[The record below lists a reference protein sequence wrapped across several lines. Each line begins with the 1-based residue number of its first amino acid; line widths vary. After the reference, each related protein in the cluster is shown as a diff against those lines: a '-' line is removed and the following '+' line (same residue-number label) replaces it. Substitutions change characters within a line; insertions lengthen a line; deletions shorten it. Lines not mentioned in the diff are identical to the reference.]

1 MMCRPARSAAIVS
14 KAISEA
20 QQEYEDQ
27 EMPMPPKQPF
37 KRRYVLDPFLK
48 TVRGFYIKLINMNHN
63 FISKVSKENNN
74 AFLYFPLFILTD

>member
-1 MMCRPARSAAIVS
+1 MFLAIFFIFHINIKFVKSSESEEEIVRMCRPARSAAIVS

-37 KRRYVLDPFLK
+37 KRRYL
-48 TVRGFYIKLINMNHN
+48 
-63 FISKVSKENNN
+63 
-74 AFLYFPLFILTD
+74 

>member
-1 MMCRPARSAAIVS
+1 MCRPARSAAIVS

-37 KRRYVLDPFLK
+37 KRRYVNREGDETK
-48 TVRGFYIKLINMNHN
+48 
-63 FISKVSKENNN
+63 ISLQPSPH
-74 AFLYFPLFILTD
+74 FPIEELF

>member
-1 MMCRPARSAAIVS
+1 MQVFSYFLFFNVKSSESEEEIVRMCRPARSAAIVS

-37 KRRYVLDPFLK
+37 KRRYVSISIY
-48 TVRGFYIKLINMNHN
+48 RG
-63 FISKVSKENNN
+63 SEN
-74 AFLYFPLFILTD
+74 LTMHEFGGGGA